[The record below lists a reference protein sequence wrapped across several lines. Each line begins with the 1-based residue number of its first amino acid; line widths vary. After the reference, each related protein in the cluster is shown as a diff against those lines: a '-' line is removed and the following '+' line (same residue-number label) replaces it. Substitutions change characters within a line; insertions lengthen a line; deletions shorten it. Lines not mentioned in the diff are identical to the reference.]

1 MSPNWRQI
9 AALPDSRLKQ
19 SILKALDIELPPAG
33 VSRSFQDGGLYITK
47 VEGGFT
53 FMDTTTRPLTQRN
66 SAQLLATPSDVIRLA
81 RWPASTPT
89 GEALRNWLVHW
100 GHSRPV
106 KGGPVSVAAAT
117 GFGPEAFG
125 DESPSPPGR
134 TERG

>member
-9 AALPDSRLKQ
+9 AALPDSKLKQ

-66 SAQLLATPSDVIRLA
+66 SAQLLATPKDVIRLA

-100 GHSRPV
+100 GHSRLV
-106 KGGPVSVAAAT
+106 KGGPLSVAAAT
-117 GFGPEAFG
+117 GFGPEHHDDQDPTANT
-125 DESPSPPGR
+125 R
-134 TERG
+134 AII